1 MYESIK
7 NNCRMKN
14 YLLLIPAL
22 VISMVSCKQSAQ
34 QDSYSCDATPVETHA
49 LIFDADTIY
58 TIAETFIDQP
68 ITVKGYATHVCSHSG
83 KRCFLTGDRQQHSI
97 RVEAMG
103 KIGRFDQ
110 EQVGTLLTIEGVLR
124 ERRLTQTEIADM
136 EREVNLKIEEQPQEE
151 GAMETCEAELANINE
166 MKEWMQARGKDYY
179 SIYYIDGLQYHK
191 TKQ

>member
-14 YLLLIPAL
+14 YLLLIAAL

-83 KRCFLTGDRQQHSI
+83 KRCFLTGDGQKYSI
-97 RVEAMG
+97 RGDAEG
-103 KIGRFDQ
+103 DIGRFDQ
-110 EQVGTLLTIEGVLR
+110 EQVGKLLTVEWFLVVRGLR
-124 ERRLTQTEIADM
+124 GTDISYM
-136 EREVNLKIEEQPQEE
+136 
-151 GAMETCEAELANINE
+151 
-166 MKEWMQARGKDYY
+166 
-179 SIYYIDGLQYHK
+179 
-191 TKQ
+191 